1 MTTGPIVP
9 LTLEHAAL
17 MASAPKDM
25 IERAKAR
32 HAFPW
37 WDSDDPYVI
46 FPAQLR
52 EPLLLIPYDRFKDA
66 AELVLG
72 RSVLDFECL
81 NRARLL
87 AEYEELKAVAS

>member
-1 MTTGPIVP
+1 MIGAPVVP

-17 MASAPKDM
+17 MASDPSDL
-25 IERAKAR
+25 IQRAKDR
-32 HAFPW
+32 YAFPW
-37 WDSDDPYVI
+37 WESDDPYVI

-52 EPLLLIPYDRFKDA
+52 EPLLLIPYDRFKEA

-72 RSVLDFECL
+72 RTVHDFECL

-87 AEYEELKAVAS
+87 VEFEELKAVAS